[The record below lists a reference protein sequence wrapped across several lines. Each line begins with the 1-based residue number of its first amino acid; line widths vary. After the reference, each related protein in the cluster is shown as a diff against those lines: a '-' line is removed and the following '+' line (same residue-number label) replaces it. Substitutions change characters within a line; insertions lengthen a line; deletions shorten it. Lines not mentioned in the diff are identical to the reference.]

1 MSTFTDMLDQEIRVG
16 DTVAYA
22 TGRGSSA
29 ELKVGQVR
37 ILNWVENDSFVGGH
51 WEFEVWAEFCSPWSG
66 YQAIP
71 ANAVKLSKPTRG
83 RTVRLAKGSNWA

>member
-1 MSTFTDMLDQEIRVG
+1 MSKFTDMMGQEVRIG

-29 ELKVGQVR
+29 ELKVGTVKV
-37 ILNWVENDSFVGGH
+37 LNWIEKMDGGY

-66 YQAIP
+66 YLAIP
-71 ANAVKLSKPTRG
+71 ANALKLSKPTRG
-83 RTVRLAKGSNWA
+83 RTVRVAKGEAWT